1 MQATNKMPSP
11 GVLQEV
17 CFRVFDVHLASCWT
31 AFRFCRNQLNG
42 EQGEKY

>member
-17 CFRVFDVHLASCWT
+17 CFRVFDVHL
-31 AFRFCRNQLNG
+31 RQLLDG
-42 EQGEKY
+42 FSLLPQPAKRRAG